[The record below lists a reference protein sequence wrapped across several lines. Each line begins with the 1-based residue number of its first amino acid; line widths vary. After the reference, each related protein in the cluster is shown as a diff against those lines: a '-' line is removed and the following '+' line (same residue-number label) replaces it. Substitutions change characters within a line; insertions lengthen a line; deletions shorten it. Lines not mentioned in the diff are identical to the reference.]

1 MKSSKLRRLALL
13 AACNMQMYNHKY
25 YDMNKH
31 GVFGVPEF
39 RTRSVG
45 NTLADGKPIKQQPKQ
60 LHEFKIKGRIIMA
73 YSRKDAIKRLK
84 TRGKI

>member
-25 YDMNKH
+25 YDMNK
-31 GVFGVPEF
+31 
-39 RTRSVG
+39 
-45 NTLADGKPIKQQPKQ
+45 QPKQ